1 MKSFEVFRYI
11 KKWKYLIVAICI
23 LGVLLVYRYAMSQQA
38 YTAQT
43 VLRYSNSEAK
53 SGLTPSGDPLDVTE
67 IYSSNVITGV
77 LEDLGLDTGADSIRS
92 KCQVEPIIPDDEIE
106 RKTAILKEGGEYEY
120 NPTDYLVT
128 FRVGSEYSKEY
139 ASTVLDSILKNYFV
153 VYGDKYINQTVLPNN
168 ASNVRSG
175 SYDYIESAEILDSS
189 ATDIYQYLYDK
200 KYHYPYF
207 RSASTGYTFN
217 DLYNMYNKLLSYDVP
232 KLCSQIL
239 NQKVSKNQDV
249 LIKDYRN
256 RISRYNIE
264 LNNLQEK
271 VDPLYDLITRYSTK
285 SKEGIQ
291 YHYGKNENS
300 TGSDDYILKDVYD
313 ENGETRKV
321 YTETT
326 YDALINQYVKLE
338 ISRQYAKVD
347 KEHKQMLLDT
357 FNSATPADDAG
368 AAVSEIENGMD
379 ELIMTLDDYYKIVET
394 TVEEFNEYMGA
405 TNILTLTSVNV
416 TEKINVNLYLI
427 IAILLFLICGCLGA
441 VFLGRIQDF
450 VEFMV
455 YADKKT
461 KLPNRSKCDDMINSY
476 EAKPLEDNFTFI
488 LIRLDILKQI
498 NSQVGRTAGDTLLG
512 EFGSMLGDTAKD
524 YGFVGYNGSDQ
535 FMCMFENCSYKKA
548 EMFIISLSSAVEHYN
563 SQNPQQEITFSYAIE
578 ESRTTGIYEA
588 RGLIAAAFRDINSKS
603 NTNVNA
609 AEKSDK
615 PDKPDDDPDDP
626 SPTDGGG
633 KPRGKGPGGGGGISP
648 KPEDKKQT
656 DKPSTKSSF
665 KKTSPPVK
673 SEPVPAQT
681 RAEKPQERKEL
692 KYEEK
697 SAAVSEKP
705 YSPVEWS
712 GSQPPKSVYKAVT
725 VRKEREVIKE
735 ASPKKEMRADE
746 PAPEAQPEIRDVPV
760 VVKNVSAPK
769 AEESAKEAENP
780 YAPKP
785 RVKKSY
791 RTREGEDKGTNF
803 DSYAPKSSRSRS

>member
-1 MKSFEVFRYI
+1 M
-11 KKWKYLIVAICI
+11 
-23 LGVLLVYRYAMSQQA
+23 
-38 YTAQT
+38 
-43 VLRYSNSEAK
+43 
-53 SGLTPSGDPLDVTE
+53 
-67 IYSSNVITGV
+67 
-77 LEDLGLDTGADSIRS
+77 
-92 KCQVEPIIPDDEIE
+92 
-106 RKTAILKEGGEYEY
+106 
-120 NPTDYLVT
+120 
-128 FRVGSEYSKEY
+128 
-139 ASTVLDSILKNYFV
+139 
-153 VYGDKYINQTVLPNN
+153 
-168 ASNVRSG
+168 
-175 SYDYIESAEILDSS
+175 
-189 ATDIYQYLYDK
+189 
-200 KYHYPYF
+200 
-207 RSASTGYTFN
+207 
-217 DLYNMYNKLLSYDVP
+217 
-232 KLCSQIL
+232 
-239 NQKVSKNQDV
+239 
-249 LIKDYRN
+249 
-256 RISRYNIE
+256 
-264 LNNLQEK
+264 
-271 VDPLYDLITRYSTK
+271 
-285 SKEGIQ
+285 
-291 YHYGKNENS
+291 
-300 TGSDDYILKDVYD
+300 
-313 ENGETRKV
+313 
-321 YTETT
+321 
-326 YDALINQYVKLE
+326 
-338 ISRQYAKVD
+338 
-347 KEHKQMLLDT
+347 
-357 FNSATPADDAG
+357 
-368 AAVSEIENGMD
+368 
-379 ELIMTLDDYYKIVET
+379 
-394 TVEEFNEYMGA
+394 
-405 TNILTLTSVNV
+405 
-416 TEKINVNLYLI
+416 

-441 VFLGRIQDF
+441 VFLGRVQDF

-512 EFGSMLGDTAKD
+512 EFGRMLGDTAKD

-615 PDKPDDDPDDP
+615 PDKPDKPDDDPDDP

-633 KPRGKGPGGGGGISP
+633 GGISP
-648 KPEDKKQT
+648 KPEDNRQT
-656 DKPSTKSSF
+656 DKPSTKSSL
-665 KKTSPPVK
+665 KKPSSPVK
-673 SEPVPAQT
+673 AEPVPAQT
-681 RAEKPQERKEL
+681 KAEKPQERKEL

-735 ASPKKEMRADE
+735 ASPQKDRHVDE
-746 PAPEAQPEIRDVPV
+746 SAPEAQPEVREVPV
-760 VVKNVSAPK
+760 VVKSVSAPK
-769 AEESAKEAENP
+769 AEESVKETENP

-785 RVKKSY
+785 RVKNSY